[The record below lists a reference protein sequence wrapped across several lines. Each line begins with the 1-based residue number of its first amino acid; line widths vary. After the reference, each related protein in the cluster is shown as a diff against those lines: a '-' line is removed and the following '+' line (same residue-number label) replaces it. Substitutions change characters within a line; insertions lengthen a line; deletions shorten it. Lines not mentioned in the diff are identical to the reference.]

1 MSYQSITPSEAA
13 AFIEDHD
20 VVILDVRTPQ
30 EYEQLGHIPGSWLLP
45 VDLIASA
52 PALLPDDGRAVLVYC
67 EHGVRSVSA
76 ARWLAT
82 AGIANVINMTGGMS
96 RWSGPREYDA
106 GRLRGPSGWLLEN
119 ADLLPRGGRV
129 LDVAA
134 GRGRHAL
141 LLAAAG
147 FSVHAIDRD
156 AAALTTIANVSRA
169 AELAITT
176 EVLDL
181 EDGTEGRTVP
191 ALSEVERSLALAA
204 DSYDAILVF
213 NYLHRPLM
221 PALSAALKPGG
232 VIFYET
238 FLIGQAERGHPKN
251 PAFLLQPGELATL
264 VSPLTILRSREGDVD
279 GNLVASIV
287 ARREA

>member
-169 AELAITT
+169 AELAVTT
-176 EVLDL
+176 EALDL

-191 ALSEVERSLALAA
+191 ALSEVEGSLALAA

>member
-191 ALSEVERSLALAA
+191 ALSEVEGSLALAA